1 MPPSSRPNGV
11 ERVAQEG
18 DNWHTGM
25 PGRTRLGRPVVEP
38 QRLAFNLVRGLG
50 KRPAAASP
58 PLVMRMPWW
67 SVRSASCAASE
78 QIAEISGLFSGL
90 GDITPELG
98 RLCVGP
104 KCKCPV
110 PPK

>member
-1 MPPSSRPNGV
+1 MHPRAVLTRGARAMPPSSRPNGV

-18 DNWHTGM
+18 DTGTRDARSDT
-25 PGRTRLGRPVVEP
+25 PGAPCRRAAAPL
-38 QRLAFNLVRGLG
+38 NLVRGLG

-78 QIAEISGLFSGL
+78 QILRKYGFAWGHAASLVRV
-90 GDITPELG
+90 T
-98 RLCVGP
+98 V
-104 KCKCPV
+104 
-110 PPK
+110 